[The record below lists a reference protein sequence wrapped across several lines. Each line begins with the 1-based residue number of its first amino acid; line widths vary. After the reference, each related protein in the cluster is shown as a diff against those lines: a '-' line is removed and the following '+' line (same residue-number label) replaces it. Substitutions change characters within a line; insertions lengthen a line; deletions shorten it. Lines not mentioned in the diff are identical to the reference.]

1 MAIAVDS
8 HEPVL
13 DALYRSRPGPGLA
26 IVLTDLANPSP
37 SQGWA
42 GQERPSLVERARP
55 DLVIAY
61 GLIHHLI
68 YGASIPPRE
77 VVRWLASFR
86 CPVLVEF
93 VSPADEMVAKLVGNK
108 LPHELHP
115 GGEEEDFRALLD
127 DPFTTLSE
135 HRLGEGT
142 RVLFALEPR

>member
-1 MAIAVDS
+1 
-8 HEPVL
+8 
-13 DALYRSRPGPGLA
+13 
-26 IVLTDLANPSP
+26 VLTDLANPSP

-42 GQERPSLVERARP
+42 GKERPSLVERARP

-77 VVRWLASFR
+77 VVHWLASFE

-93 VSPADEMVAKLVGNK
+93 VSPEDEMVIKLVGNK

-115 GGEEEDFRALLD
+115 GGDEADFRALLEES
-127 DPFTTLSE
+127 FVVGTEQT
-135 HRLGEGT
+135 LGEGT
-142 RVLFALEPR
+142 RILFALEPRQRS